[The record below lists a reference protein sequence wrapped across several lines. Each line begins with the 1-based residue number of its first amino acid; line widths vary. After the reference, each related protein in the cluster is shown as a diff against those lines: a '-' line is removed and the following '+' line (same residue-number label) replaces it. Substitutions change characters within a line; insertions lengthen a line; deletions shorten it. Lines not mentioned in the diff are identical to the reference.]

1 MITSPIRIRTET
13 RYKEIKEEFENLFKL
28 KGYSSTNNTFTS
40 DVWFLNKETKVEERS
55 LVRKLTKRLSI
66 KEKPIINFE
75 ANTTSLQKVRKIIE
89 SINKKTKTINLLND
103 ANTEIDE
110 NFKININDFIKRIS
124 DIILSI
130 HSKIE
135 HCIDNSRHY
144 SSSEK
149 ISKISQI
156 IEKIDN
162 MIFFNETHF
171 KNSKKSTI
179 SINLKRLE
187 FLPEG
192 EYSFKLVIKELDSK
206 FNMIK
211 HEKKIIS
218 GKKLKLVDPLN
229 RINLYE
235 MNLKPNDNTFQEVY
249 LNFLDVSAVKEFVN
263 DGGNVN
269 LKTITIK
276 QITNSSLN
284 ISKQTGKKDSNRQL
298 FKRQNNVEQ
307 ASKFRNQNAFSMM
320 NNNRKLTVKNPISP
334 EIRGHRKNTSED
346 QDNQLLY
353 NLTETIYLPVEFDV
367 NELSGTNLY
376 KFGLIVEK
384 NGEVYGTSEESFLEF
399 LLLHS
404 DSLLNI
410 DEDIHSNYNTT
421 VKIVE
426 DYQFKYKPLY
436 LQSNVIL
443 GIHATFNI
451 STRKEILSRIL
462 EIYKDN
468 AETIRKNEEI
478 LKDILNI
485 FHEIKDKLLLILT
498 SSENQKESHK
508 KEEEKRENCCGGCS
522 IF

>member
-1 MITSPIRIRTET
+1 
-13 RYKEIKEEFENLFKL
+13 
-28 KGYSSTNNTFTS
+28 
-40 DVWFLNKETKVEERS
+40 
-55 LVRKLTKRLSI
+55 
-66 KEKPIINFE
+66 
-75 ANTTSLQKVRKIIE
+75 
-89 SINKKTKTINLLND
+89 
-103 ANTEIDE
+103 
-110 NFKININDFIKRIS
+110 
-124 DIILSI
+124 
-130 HSKIE
+130 
-135 HCIDNSRHY
+135 
-144 SSSEK
+144 
-149 ISKISQI
+149 
-156 IEKIDN
+156 
-162 MIFFNETHF
+162 
-171 KNSKKSTI
+171 
-179 SINLKRLE
+179 
-187 FLPEG
+187 
-192 EYSFKLVIKELDSK
+192 
-206 FNMIK
+206 MIK

-269 LKTITIK
+269 LKTIAIK

-284 ISKQTGKKDSNRQL
+284 ISKQIGKKDSNRQL
-298 FKRQNNVEQ
+298 FKRQTNVEQ

-320 NNNRKLTVKNPISP
+320 NNNKKLTVKNPISP

-478 LKDILNI
+478 LKDLLNI